1 MSLLSVKNLSI
12 TFNLKNEV
20 CAAVNNVSYNLQQ
33 GETLGIVGESG
44 AGKSVSSYS
53 LIGLLPKPPAEI
65 VNGEIIFN
73 YNSNNGSESNY
84 VNLLELNEKQLRK
97 IRGKNISIIFQ
108 DPMTSLNPYMPIG
121 KQIAEPLKYHF
132 KVSANQAKI
141 KVIKMLEDVGIPDPK
156 NRINQYPHEFSGGM
170 RQRIMIAMA
179 LITNPQ
185 LLIADEP
192 TTALDVTIQAQ
203 ILDLLKKLQ
212 QEHGMA
218 IIFITH
224 DLSVVAQMCDRVCVL
239 YAGQIMEISSVDN
252 IFYNSKHPYTVM
264 LKQSLPTI
272 EGTNKRLFTIP
283 GLPPDLTKKILGCPF
298 APRCYKAKN
307 QCSEVKNLTLS
318 KVGDDHYSSCILQ

>member
-12 TFNLKNEV
+12 NFNLKNEV
-20 CAAVNNVSYNLQQ
+20 CSAVSNVSYNLQQ

-65 VNGEIIFN
+65 VNGEITFN
-73 YNSNNGSESNY
+73 YNLNNGSESNS

-121 KQIAEPLKYHF
+121 KQIAEPLKYHC
-132 KVSANQAKI
+132 KISATQAKL
-141 KVIKMLEDVGIPDPK
+141 KVLKMLEDVGIPDPK

-252 IFYNSKHPYTVM
+252 IFHNSKHPYTVM

-298 APRCYKAKN
+298 APRCYKAENK
-307 QCSEVKNLTLS
+307 CLEVKNLTLS